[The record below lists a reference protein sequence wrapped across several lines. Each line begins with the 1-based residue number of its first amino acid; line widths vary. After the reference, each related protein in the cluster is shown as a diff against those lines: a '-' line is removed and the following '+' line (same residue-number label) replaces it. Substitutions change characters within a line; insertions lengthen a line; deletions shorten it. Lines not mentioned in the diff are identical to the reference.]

1 VPKLV
6 VFRGDAVET
15 EIRLTG
21 ATVCIGRDSRNDI
34 VLDDSQK
41 GVSRFHAEIRAEGGR
56 YVIADLKSR
65 NGIWVNGQRIKEKAP
80 LALGVPVTLGA
91 YELTLED
98 DVSTTEF
105 GGEALPPDPHTAV
118 NAASVDRK
126 DGPSRSGTRAS
137 MRSPAAAARQQML
150 LWSGVAAATVL
161 SCVVTYGIVRYRR
174 VPPPP
179 PVAPIEQVAVV
190 QEKPAVPVPT
200 PEEELKKAEDARKAA
215 AIVQHLAD
223 ARVQIAAHDYAGA
236 LRDHLQPVLELE
248 PDNAEALELKRQADE
263 AIAAAE
269 AAKKVRTPPK
279 PETPAEVET
288 SGIPRKPNEA
298 WPDYTARV
306 ARIKVNFQEGNRH
319 LDKGEF
325 ASAIARFHL
334 VERDQPRYLG
344 VDLSITEATAKQQ
357 KALEEA
363 LTGGQA
369 NEQAGKLLAARRWYQ
384 KAQEIDPGS
393 TAAREKN
400 AALLNRMNADAL
412 KLLDKANFAVKSQ
425 NTEEAIRLFQQIVD
439 LMLPGDELHDKAV
452 KQLEELKR

>member
-21 ATVCIGRDSRNDI
+21 ATVCIGRDSRNDV

-105 GGEALPPDPHTAV
+105 GGEAPPLDPHTVV
-118 NAASVDRK
+118 NPGSVDRT

-137 MRSPAAAARQQML
+137 MRSPAAAARQQVL

-161 SCVVTYGIVRYRR
+161 SCVVTYAIVRHRR
-174 VPPPP
+174 IPPPP
-179 PVAPIEQVAVV
+179 PVAPIQQVAETK
-190 QEKPAVPVPT
+190 EKPAEPTPT
-200 PEEELKKAEDARKAA
+200 PEEELQKAENARKAA
-215 AIVQHLAD
+215 AIIQHLAE
-223 ARVQIAAHDYAGA
+223 ARVQIDAHDYAGA
-236 LRDHLQPVLELE
+236 VRDHLQPVLELE
-248 PDNAEALELKRQADE
+248 PDNTEALELKRQADDAMTAVE
-263 AIAAAE
+263 VAR
-269 AAKKVRTPPK
+269 KTRTPPK

-306 ARIKVNFQEGNRH
+306 ARIKVNFQEGNRS

-325 ASAIARFHL
+325 ALAIARFHL

-344 VDLSITEATAKQQ
+344 VDLSIQEATAKQQ
-357 KALEEA
+357 KLFEEA
-363 LTGGQA
+363 MSGGQA
-369 NEQAGKLLAARRWYQ
+369 NEQAGKIRDARVWYQ
-384 KAQEIDPGS
+384 RALAIDPGS
-393 TAAREKN
+393 TAARERN
-400 AALLNRMNADAL
+400 AALLNRMTAEAN
-412 KLLDKANFAVKSQ
+412 KLLNSATFAVKSQ

-439 LMLPGDELHDKAV
+439 LMLPGDEIRERAR
-452 KQLEELKR
+452 KQLEELK